1 MIHLVGLT
9 KEKAGKRGG
18 WSFPL
23 EHTINHSPK
32 LEGKVGKKC
41 VLRNL
46 LFYPFF

>member
-41 VLRNL
+41 VLWNL